1 MKSIDALE
9 AQFKQELCIALRR
22 AAKGRSPTIFSLD
35 ENRSRSSA
43 RRLRA
48 KAERIM
54 ELRQTYSVDR
64 SAVPP
69 AARYLATCLKW
80 KPGADAHAVQVAAR
94 NLLQELEGHAT

>member
-1 MKSIDALE
+1 VKSIDALE
-9 AQFKQELCIALRR
+9 AQFKEELCTALRR
-22 AAKGRSPTIFSLD
+22 AVKGQSPTIFSLD

-43 RRLRA
+43 RRLRV

-69 AARYLATCLKW
+69 AARYLAACLKW
-80 KPGADAHAVQVAAR
+80 TQLSKADHRTVQIAAR
-94 NLLQELEGHAT
+94 DLLETLEV

>member
-9 AQFKQELCIALRR
+9 AQFREELCSALRR
-22 AAKGRSPTIFSLD
+22 AAKGRSPTLFSLD
-35 ENRSRSSA
+35 DNRSRSSA
-43 RRLRA
+43 RRLRV

-69 AARYLATCLKW
+69 AARYLAACRRLTHLSK
-80 KPGADAHAVQVAAR
+80 ADHRSVQVAAR
-94 NLLQELEGHAT
+94 DLLETLEV